1 MKILYVVTILG
12 IGGAEIITVD
22 IANQMAQRGHDV
34 AILHLRKKNKQRK
47 RIDPSIT
54 VLSLNMQKSF
64 SSFFHSLLQAKAF
77 IKEWKPDIIH
87 AQMFH
92 ANIFCRTLRCITPI
106 PKLICTEHSNNIEGK
121 HRMLIYRITDFLS
134 NINTNVSNNATQQF
148 IKDKAFS
155 KKKTLTIYNG
165 INLKRFISNSTSK
178 QMIREEYK
186 INESDFLFINAARL
200 TEAKD
205 HGNLIDAFSILK
217 KKHKNVKLLI
227 VGEGDL
233 YSKLKSKIEQ
243 KKLIDSIILAG
254 RHANIEDFY
263 NASDCFVLSSAWE
276 GFGIVLAEAMACEL
290 PVITTDAGGCAEVV
304 DDNIF
309 IVPPRNSTAL
319 AEKMEQIYL
328 MSSEARI
335 KLGKRNRE
343 KSKVFDL
350 QTICNQWETIYQK
363 NE

>member
-22 IANQMAQRGHDV
+22 IANQMVQRGHDV

-47 RIDPSIT
+47 RIDSRIT

-64 SSFFHSLLQAKAF
+64 SSFFHALLQTKAF

-92 ANIFCRTLRCITPI
+92 ANIFCRILRCITKTT
-106 PKLICTEHSNNIEGK
+106 KLICTEHSNNIEGK

-155 KKKTLTIYNG
+155 KKKTFTVYNG
-165 INLKRFISNSTSK
+165 INLKRFISNRSSSQK
-178 QMIREEYK
+178 IREEYK
-186 INESDFLFINAARL
+186 IDKNDFLFINAARL

-205 HGNLIDAFSILK
+205 HKNLIDAFSLLK
-217 KKHKNVKLLI
+217 MKYTNIKLLI

-233 YSKLKSKIEQ
+233 YETLKNHIEQ
-243 KKLIDSIILAG
+243 KNLSDSIILAG
-254 RHANIEDFY
+254 RHSNIEDFY

-304 DDNIF
+304 NNNAF
-309 IVPPRNSTAL
+309 IVPPRNSTTL

-328 MSSEARI
+328 IPSEERK
-335 KLGKRNRE
+335 KLGKQNRE
-343 KSKVFDL
+343 KSKAFDL

-363 NE
+363 K